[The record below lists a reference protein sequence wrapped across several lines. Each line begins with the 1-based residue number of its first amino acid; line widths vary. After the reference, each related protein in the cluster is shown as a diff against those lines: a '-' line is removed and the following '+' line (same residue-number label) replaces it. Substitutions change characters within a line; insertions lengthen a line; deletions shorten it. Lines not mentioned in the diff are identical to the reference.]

1 MNFTR
6 EKIKDFYL
14 LDTKVENIFINEYM
28 AAAPGDF
35 VKVYLF
41 ALLYAEYE
49 MPMTNE
55 MMAKQLNL
63 SEDKILKAW
72 TYWEEMGAIKRN
84 YVDKPGKF
92 DFNIEFINLKELFYG
107 KAAYRDES
115 EAIEVEEE
123 DIFNNP
129 KIKDMFG
136 EIEKDLSRGLSS
148 TEIET
153 ITRWMVDYKA
163 TPEVICFG
171 VKYCVQRNKTNIK
184 YIETVISRWCEDG
197 CNSVEAVKEHLDE
210 VDQKYYRQKR
220 VLKAL
225 GFTRNATEAEKT
237 IIDCWFDQLN
247 FNMDR
252 VLEACEKTAGISNPN
267 INYVNKV
274 LENWSNDA
282 KKKGNDVNKK
292 NTVNQ
297 SVLNQYFEFLR
308 EKAEREA
315 AERKAEVYAK
325 LPFIEEIDEEIKR
338 LSSKLSK
345 TLILGTGNNEEGKNI
360 KKEMDR
366 LAADRAVALTENNYE
381 MDYTDIRYACE
392 KCNDTGITDIG
403 EKCNCI
409 KQRIEE
415 AEVWQKKR

>member
-1 MNFTR
+1 
-6 EKIKDFYL
+6 
-14 LDTKVENIFINEYM
+14 
-28 AAAPGDF
+28 
-35 VKVYLF
+35 
-41 ALLYAEYE
+41 
-49 MPMTNE
+49 
-55 MMAKQLNL
+55 
-63 SEDKILKAW
+63 
-72 TYWEEMGAIKRN
+72 
-84 YVDKPGKF
+84 
-92 DFNIEFINLKELFYG
+92 
-107 KAAYRDES
+107 
-115 EAIEVEEE
+115 
-123 DIFNNP
+123 
-129 KIKDMFG
+129 
-136 EIEKDLSRGLSS
+136 
-148 TEIET
+148 
-153 ITRWMVDYKA
+153 
-163 TPEVICFG
+163 
-171 VKYCVQRNKTNIK
+171 
-184 YIETVISRWCEDG
+184 
-197 CNSVEAVKEHLDE
+197 
-210 VDQKYYRQKR
+210 
-220 VLKAL
+220 
-225 GFTRNATEAEKT
+225 
-237 IIDCWFDQLN
+237 
-247 FNMDR
+247 MDR